1 MGLVLLAS
9 LVSFIVVFTAI
20 PVVIK
25 IADAKKLFDVPD
37 ERKIHFTPIPSLG
50 GVGIFAALMLS
61 VSTMVSFSATPGLQ
75 YFLGASVII
84 FFLGLKDD
92 ILLIS
97 PMKKFAGQLI
107 AAFLLVYP
115 GHFQLTSLHGFMGLT
130 ALSPVFATLFS
141 YITILVVVNAFN
153 LIDGVDGLAGS
164 LGLISTLFFGA
175 VFAIEGDLSFAIL
188 SFSMAA
194 SLLAFLMYNY
204 SPAKI
209 FMGDTGSLLLG
220 LVNAVLVIRFINTAS
235 LPGTVLQFSAAPA
248 IGFAALF
255 VPLMDTLRV
264 TVLRV
269 YRGRSP
275 FDPDVNHIHHL
286 LMKRGLSHMQITG
299 LLGLFAIGF
308 IGFALFAQSMGINFV
323 IAGLFLLGTAIAAYC
338 KLMPLPP
345 SKTVEDISPSKLSRE
360 NEPTIILKNI
370 SSRSSLNN

>member
-9 LVSFIVVFTAI
+9 LVSFIVAFTSI

-25 IADAKKLFDVPD
+25 IADAKKLFDLPD
-37 ERKIHFTPIPSLG
+37 ERKIHFIPIPSLG
-50 GVGIFAALMLS
+50 GVGIFAAMMLS
-61 VSTMVSFSATPGLQ
+61 VSTLVSFPETPGLQ
-75 YFLGASVII
+75 YFLGAAVII

-115 GHFQLTSLHGFMGLT
+115 GHFQLTSLHGFLGLT
-130 ALSPVFATLFS
+130 ALNPVFSMLFS
-141 YITILVVVNAFN
+141 YTTILVVMNAFN
-153 LIDGVDGLAGS
+153 LIDGVDGLAGT
-164 LGLISTLFFGA
+164 LGLVSTLFFGV
-175 VFAIEGDLSFAIL
+175 VFAIENDFAYAIL
-188 SFSMAA
+188 AFSMAA
-194 SLLAFLMYNY
+194 SLLAFLLYNY
-204 SPAKI
+204 SPAKV

-269 YRGRSP
+269 YQGRSP

-299 LLGLFAIGF
+299 LLGLMAMGYIAFSIL
-308 IGFALFAQSMGINFV
+308 IQSMGINFV
-323 IAGLFLLGTAIAAYC
+323 IAGLFLIGTAISGYC
-338 KLMPLPP
+338 TFMSMPS
-345 SKTVEDISPSKLSRE
+345 SKTVKKFSTSPSARD

-370 SSRSSLNN
+370 PSTPELNN

>member
-9 LVSFIVVFTAI
+9 LVSFLVAFTAM

-25 IADAKKLFDVPD
+25 IADAKKLFDLPD
-37 ERKIHFTPIPSLG
+37 QRKIHFTPIPSLG
-50 GVGIFAALMLS
+50 GIGIFAALMLS
-61 VSTMVSFSATPGLQ
+61 VSTMVSFAETPVLQ

-115 GHFQLTSLHGFMGLT
+115 GNFQLTSLHGFLGLT
-130 ALSPVFATLFS
+130 ALGPVFSMLFS
-141 YITILVVVNAFN
+141 CITILVVVNAFN
-153 LIDGVDGLAGS
+153 LIDGIDGLAGS
-164 LGLISTLFFGA
+164 LGLISTLFFGV
-175 VFAIEGDLSFAIL
+175 VFAIEKDFSFAIL

-194 SLLAFLMYNY
+194 SLLAFLIYNF

-264 TVLRV
+264 TVVRV
-269 YRGRSP
+269 YQGRSP

-286 LMKRGLSHMQITG
+286 LMRRGLSHMQITG
-299 LLGLFAIGF
+299 LLGVMAIGF
-308 IGFALFAQSMGINFV
+308 IAFAILTQSMGINFV
-323 IAGLFLLGTAIAAYC
+323 IAGLFLMGTAIASYC
-338 KLMPLPP
+338 KFTSMPS
-345 SKTVEDISPSKLSRE
+345 SKTEKNINAAQSARD
-360 NEPTIILKNI
+360 NEPTIILKNLT
-370 SSRSSLNN
+370 STSELNN

>member
-1 MGLVLLAS
+1 MGLIYIS
-9 LVSFIVVFTAI
+9 SIISFIIAFTAI

-25 IADAKKLFDVPD
+25 IADSLKLFDVPNM
-37 ERKIHFTPIPSLG
+37 RKVHRTPVPSLG
-50 GVGIFAALMLS
+50 GVGIFAALIIS
-61 VSTMVSFSATPGLQ
+61 VTSTTSFAENPGLQ
-75 YFLGASVII
+75 YFIGSAVII

-97 PMKKFAGQLI
+97 PMKKFVGQLI

-115 GHFQLTSLHGFMGLT
+115 GHFQLTSLHGFLGLT
-130 ALSPVFATLFS
+130 DLSPVFSMLFS
-141 YITILVVVNAFN
+141 YITILVVINAFN

-164 LGLISTLFFGA
+164 LGLISTLFFGV
-175 VFAIEGDLSFAIL
+175 VFAIEKDFSFAIL

-248 IGFAALF
+248 IGFSALF

-264 TVLRV
+264 TVIRV
-269 YRGRSP
+269 YRGQSP

-308 IGFALFAQSMGINFV
+308 IAFAIFTQSMGINFV
-323 IAGLFLLGTAIAAYC
+323 IAGLFFIGTAIAAYC
-338 KLMPLPP
+338 KLMPTP
-345 SKTVEDISPSKLSRE
+345 SSTPAKRINTSPTARD
-360 NEPTIILKNI
+360 NEPTIILKNL
-370 SSRSSLNN
+370 SSTSELNN

>member
-9 LVSFIVVFTAI
+9 LVSFLVAFTAM

-25 IADAKKLFDVPD
+25 IADAKKLFDLPNQ
-37 ERKIHFTPIPSLG
+37 RKIHFTPIPSLG
-50 GVGIFAALMLS
+50 GIGIFAALMLS
-61 VSTMVSFSATPGLQ
+61 VSTMVSFAETPDLQ

-107 AAFLLVYP
+107 AAFLLVYL
-115 GHFQLTSLHGFMGLT
+115 GHFQLTSLHGFLGLT
-130 ALSPVFATLFS
+130 ALPPVFSMLFS

-153 LIDGVDGLAGS
+153 LIDGIDGLAGT
-164 LGLISTLFFGA
+164 LGLISTLFFGV
-175 VFAIEGDLSFAIL
+175 VFAIEKDFSFALL

-194 SLLAFLMYNY
+194 SLLAFLIYNF

-264 TVLRV
+264 TVVRV
-269 YRGRSP
+269 YQGRSP
-275 FDPDVNHIHHL
+275 FEPDVNHIHHL
-286 LMKRGLSHMQITG
+286 LMKKGLSHMQITG
-299 LLGLFAIGF
+299 LLGLMAIGF
-308 IGFALFAQSMGINFV
+308 IAFAILTQSMGINFV
-323 IAGLFLLGTAIAAYC
+323 IAGLFLMGTAIATYC
-338 KLMPLPP
+338 KLTSMPS
-345 SKTVEDISPSKLSRE
+345 SKTEKNINDFQSGRD

-370 SSRSSLNN
+370 TSTSELNN

>member
-9 LVSFIVVFTAI
+9 LVSFIVAFIAI

-25 IADAKKLFDVPD
+25 IADAKKLFDFPD

-50 GVGIFAALMLS
+50 GIGIFAALMLS
-61 VSTMVSFSATPGLQ
+61 VSTMVSFAENPGLQ

-97 PMKKFAGQLI
+97 PMKKFFGQFI

-115 GHFQLTSLHGFMGLT
+115 GHFQLTSLHGFLGLT
-130 ALSPVFATLFS
+130 ALNPIFSMLFS
-141 YITILVVVNAFN
+141 FITTLVVVNAFN
-153 LIDGVDGLAGS
+153 LIDGVDGLAGT
-164 LGLISTLFFGA
+164 LGLVSTLFFGV
-175 VFAIEGDLSFAIL
+175 VFAIEKDFSFAIL

-194 SLLAFLMYNY
+194 SLLAFLFYNF

-235 LPGTVLQFSAAPA
+235 LTGTVLQFSAAPA

-264 TVLRV
+264 TVVRV
-269 YRGRSP
+269 YKGRSP

-308 IGFALFAQSMGINFV
+308 IAFAIFAQSMGINFV
-323 IAGLFLLGTAIAAYC
+323 IAGLFLIGTAIAAYC
-338 KLMPLPP
+338 KLMPLPL
-345 SKTVEDISPSKLSRE
+345 SKNAHIINASPSARV

-370 SSRSSLNN
+370 SSKPELNN

>member
-9 LVSFIVVFTAI
+9 LVSFIVAFTAI

-25 IADAKKLFDVPD
+25 IADSLKIFDIPNV
-37 ERKIHFTPIPSLG
+37 RKVHFTPVPSLG
-50 GVGIFAALMLS
+50 GVGIFAALIIS
-61 VSTMVSFSATPGLQ
+61 VSTLSSFSENPGLQ
-75 YFLGASVII
+75 YFIGSAVII

-97 PMKKFAGQLI
+97 PTKKFIGQLI

-115 GHFQLTSLHGFMGLT
+115 GHFQLTSLHGFLGLT
-130 ALSPVFATLFS
+130 ALSPLFSMLFS

-164 LGLISTLFFGA
+164 LGLISTLFFGV
-175 VFAIEGDLSFAIL
+175 VFVIEKDFSFAIL

-194 SLLAFLMYNY
+194 SLLAFLRFNY

-269 YRGRSP
+269 YHGRSP

-299 LLGLFAIGF
+299 LLGLLAIGF
-308 IGFALFAQSMGINFV
+308 IAFALLTQSMGINFV
-323 IAGLFLLGTAIAAYC
+323 IAGLFLIGTGIAAYC
-338 KLMPLPP
+338 KLMPR
-345 SKTVEDISPSKLSRE
+345 SSASANSRVDASPSAKDQ
-360 NEPTIILKNI
+360 EPTIILKNI
-370 SSRSSLNN
+370 SSRSALNN

>member
-9 LVSFIVVFTAI
+9 LVSFIVAFTSI

-25 IADAKKLFDVPD
+25 IADAKKLFDLPD
-37 ERKIHFTPIPSLG
+37 ERKIHFIPIPSLG
-50 GVGIFAALMLS
+50 GVGIFAAMMLS
-61 VSTMVSFSATPGLQ
+61 VSTLVSFPETPGLQ
-75 YFLGASVII
+75 YFLGAAVII

-115 GHFQLTSLHGFMGLT
+115 GHFQLTSLHGFLGLT
-130 ALSPVFATLFS
+130 ALNPVFSMLFS
-141 YITILVVVNAFN
+141 YTTILVVMNAFN
-153 LIDGVDGLAGS
+153 LIDGVDGLAGT
-164 LGLISTLFFGA
+164 LGLVSTLFFGV
-175 VFAIEGDLSFAIL
+175 VFAIENDFAYAIL
-188 SFSMAA
+188 AFSMAA
-194 SLLAFLMYNY
+194 SLLAFLLYNY
-204 SPAKI
+204 SPAKV

-269 YRGRSP
+269 YQGRSP

-299 LLGLFAIGF
+299 LLGLMAMGYIAFAIL
-308 IGFALFAQSMGINFV
+308 IQSMGINFV
-323 IAGLFLLGTAIAAYC
+323 IAGLFLIGTAISGYC
-338 KLMPLPP
+338 TFMSMPS
-345 SKTVEDISPSKLSRE
+345 SKTVKKFSTSPSARDYES
-360 NEPTIILKNI
+360 TIILKNI
-370 SSRSSLNN
+370 PSTPELNN

>member
-1 MGLVLLAS
+1 MDLVLLAS
-9 LVSFIVVFTAI
+9 LVSFIVAFTSI

-25 IADAKKLFDVPD
+25 IADAKKLFDHPD
-37 ERKIHFTPIPSLG
+37 ERKIHVTPIPSLG

-61 VSTMVSFSATPGLQ
+61 VSTMVSFTEAPGLQ
-75 YFLGASVII
+75 YFIGASVII

-115 GHFQLTSLHGFMGLT
+115 GDFQLASLHGFLGLT
-130 ALSPVFATLFS
+130 ALPPVFSMLFS

-153 LIDGVDGLAGS
+153 LIDGVDGLAGT
-164 LGLISTLFFGA
+164 LGLVSTLFFGV
-175 VFAIEGDLSFAIL
+175 VFAIEKDFSFSIL

-194 SLLAFLMYNY
+194 SLLAFLSYNY

-235 LPGTVLQFSAAPA
+235 LPGTVLHLSAAPA

-264 TVLRV
+264 TVVRV
-269 YRGRSP
+269 YQGRSP

-299 LLGLFAIGF
+299 LLGLMAIGF
-308 IGFALFAQSMGINFV
+308 IAFAILTQSMGINFV
-323 IAGLFLLGTAIAAYC
+323 IAGLFLMGTAIAAYC
-338 KLMPLPP
+338 KFTPLSSSKNINNINSCP
-345 SKTVEDISPSKLSRE
+345 SARDH
-360 NEPTIILKNI
+360 EPTIILKNI
-370 SSRSSLNN
+370 SSTSELNN

>member
-9 LVSFIVVFTAI
+9 LVSFIVAFTSI

-25 IADAKKLFDVPD
+25 IADAKKLFDLPD
-37 ERKIHFTPIPSLG
+37 ERKVHFTPIPSLG
-50 GVGIFAALMLS
+50 GVGIFAAMLLS
-61 VSTMVSFSATPGLQ
+61 VSTLVSFSETPGLQ
-75 YFLGASVII
+75 YFLGAAVII

-97 PMKKFAGQLI
+97 PMKKFTGQLI

-115 GHFQLTSLHGFMGLT
+115 GHFQLTSLHGFLGLT
-130 ALSPVFATLFS
+130 ALNPLFSMLFS
-141 YITILVVVNAFN
+141 YITILVVINAFN
-153 LIDGVDGLAGS
+153 LIDGVDGLAGT
-164 LGLISTLFFGA
+164 LGLVSTLFFGV
-175 VFAIEGDLSFAIL
+175 VFAIEKDFAYSIL
-188 SFSMAA
+188 AFSMAA
-194 SLLAFLMYNY
+194 SLLAFLLYNY

-235 LPGTVLQFSAAPA
+235 LPGTALQFEAAPA
-248 IGFAALF
+248 IGLAALF

-264 TVLRV
+264 TLVRV
-269 YRGRSP
+269 YHRRSP

-299 LLGLFAIGF
+299 LLGLMAIGYIAFAIL
-308 IGFALFAQSMGINFV
+308 IQSMGINFV
-323 IAGLFLLGTAIAAYC
+323 IAGLFLIGAAISVYC
-338 KLMPLPP
+338 KFMSKPS
-345 SKTVEDISPSKLSRE
+345 SKTVKNVSASPSARD

-370 SSRSSLNN
+370 SSTAELNN